1 MQSKIRVYESGR
13 AEQVI
18 SRCKT
23 SWLVWA
29 CYFKLWVF
37 NFVEKILFYFFAINV
52 CALSSHLLIFMCFVL
67 G

>member
-23 SWLVWA
+23 SWSVLA
-29 CYFKLWVF
+29 CYFKLWVL
-37 NFVEKILFYFFAINV
+37 NFLKIFFIFF
-52 CALSSHLLIFMCFVL
+52 IFMLSMFVRFQVIH
-67 G
+67 